1 MLASPEKVL
10 EEWYGRLRE
19 SQASHYEAAKAC
31 ERMNYW
37 LGIPVVILSTFVGT
51 SVFASLGES
60 VNNGVQIFVGLVSV
74 AAATLASVQTFLQ
87 FSERAAKHRA
97 VAARYGALRREIEE
111 ALTAGENVTQD
122 VLTPLRQE
130 IDRLADDAPGISE
143 RIWNKVRRNLEKDK
157 SELGQTIQ

>member
-1 MLASPEKVL
+1 MAASPEKVL
-10 EEWYGRLRE
+10 RVWYRRLRE
-19 SQASHYEAAKAC
+19 SQSTHYEAAKAC

-37 LGIPVVILSTFVGT
+37 LGIPVVILSSLVGT

-60 VNNGVQIFVGLVSV
+60 VNDGVQIFVGLVSV

-111 ALTAGENVTQD
+111 TLTAGQNVTQE
-122 VLTPLRQE
+122 VLTPLREE
-130 IDRLADDAPGISE
+130 IDRLADDAPGIPE
-143 RIWNKVRRNLEKDK
+143 RIWKKARRNVETNK